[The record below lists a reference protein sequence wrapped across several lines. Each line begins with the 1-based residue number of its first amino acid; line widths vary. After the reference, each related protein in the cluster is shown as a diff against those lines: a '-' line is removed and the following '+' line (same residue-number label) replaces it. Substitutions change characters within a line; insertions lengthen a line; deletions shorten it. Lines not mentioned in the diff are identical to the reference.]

1 MAHKIDSQHNLD
13 LMRKLDSESRVDSQ
27 PSLTHT
33 QAQDNRSHLLFTLTH
48 LPTHSGIYQY
58 FDKDGNLLY
67 VGKAKNLKNRIKSYF
82 NIHNQHIAPKSNL
95 SPRITIMVSQIAQI
109 HTLLTD
115 SEQDALILENSLI
128 KSLKPKYNILLRD
141 DKTYPYIYIDK
152 SSPFP
157 SFDITRAVLKS
168 PKIQYFG
175 PFVNGARELLESLYD
190 VLPLVQKKSCAK
202 GKKACLFYEIQK
214 CLAPCENKISTQEYT
229 NIVEQGIALLEN
241 KKELIKILESKM
253 QNLSASLQFE
263 EAAKMR
269 DKIHKITHMKNQS
282 IIDMRS
288 GDYDAFV
295 LATDEDLD
303 SQKGVKTHILM
314 SLFIRNGRIVSSD
327 FSLLHQDIQED
338 NLPELY
344 TQALLNAYKTAL
356 PLMPKEILIPYF
368 HFADISSLQTLLQN
382 QTQSSVKITQPQR
395 GNKKDVL
402 LLGLKNA
409 QEILK
414 LHKQEHNENST
425 LIALQNLCS
434 LRHTP
439 HRIEVFDTSHHS
451 GMYNVGGMIV
461 YENNHF
467 CPAQYRRYELSTSDE
482 YTQMR
487 EMLERRAKRF
497 ESNPPPDLWLIDGGS
512 AQIHIALEVLK
523 SVGANVDVMAIA
535 KMKHNAKAY
544 RAKGNALDI
553 LRTQKAEFKLNTND
567 KRLQL
572 CQKLR
577 DEAHRYAITYHQYK
591 KTKDTNKV
599 QSIGDNQ
606 YSKAQIKRLL
616 EFFGTFSNIQNA
628 SNEQIQSVLK
638 SRTSSQNSAKI
649 NSRKNR

>member
-1 MAHKIDSQHNLD
+1 
-13 LMRKLDSESRVDSQ
+13 
-27 PSLTHT
+27 
-33 QAQDNRSHLLFTLTH
+33 
-48 LPTHSGIYQY
+48 
-58 FDKDGNLLY
+58 
-67 VGKAKNLKNRIKSYF
+67 
-82 NIHNQHIAPKSNL
+82 
-95 SPRITIMVSQIAQI
+95 
-109 HTLLTD
+109 
-115 SEQDALILENSLI
+115 
-128 KSLKPKYNILLRD
+128 
-141 DKTYPYIYIDK
+141 
-152 SSPFP
+152 
-157 SFDITRAVLKS
+157 
-168 PKIQYFG
+168 
-175 PFVNGARELLESLYD
+175 
-190 VLPLVQKKSCAK
+190 
-202 GKKACLFYEIQK
+202 
-214 CLAPCENKISTQEYT
+214 
-229 NIVEQGIALLEN
+229 
-241 KKELIKILESKM
+241 
-253 QNLSASLQFE
+253 
-263 EAAKMR
+263 
-269 DKIHKITHMKNQS
+269 
-282 IIDMRS
+282 
-288 GDYDAFV
+288 
-295 LATDEDLD
+295 
-303 SQKGVKTHILM
+303 
-314 SLFIRNGRIVSSD
+314 
-327 FSLLHQDIQED
+327 
-338 NLPELY
+338 
-344 TQALLNAYKTAL
+344 
-356 PLMPKEILIPYF
+356 
-368 HFADISSLQTLLQN
+368 
-382 QTQSSVKITQPQR
+382 
-395 GNKKDVL
+395 
-402 LLGLKNA
+402 
-409 QEILK
+409 
-414 LHKQEHNENST
+414 
-425 LIALQNLCS
+425 
-434 LRHTP
+434 
-439 HRIEVFDTSHHS
+439 
-451 GMYNVGGMIV
+451 MIV